1 MDRELYDLC
10 RRYNYFYRKYR
21 DIKELSYKYHD
32 ERLKKVVVDMGCD
45 LKMHEANLIDCI
57 FRKLDLDKCP
67 IEIESSKEIPCHDM
81 SRSIYRGVGT
91 NEEIIIK
98 NNEKFRHALL
108 RLQKH
113 YMWR

>member
-32 ERLKKVVVDMGCD
+32 ERLKKVVVGLECD

-57 FRKLDLDKCP
+57 FRKLDLDKCY
-67 IEIESSKEIPCHDM
+67 IEIESSEEIPCHGM
-81 SRSIYRGVGT
+81 IRGICHGGCT
-91 NEEIIIK
+91 NEIKIK
-98 NNEKFRHALL
+98 NNEKFRDALL
-108 RLQKH
+108 RIQKH
-113 YMWR
+113 YMWW